1 MLKRFL
7 LRTESICIVVIYVG
21 KCLVLNLL
29 FRAFFLDFAGSG
41 SFYFYFTFIKV
52 PLSTEQ
58 IRETAAIP
66 ASGSQRGSF
75 THGAGHFYS
84 YFPIAKGS
92 LLAPSSLERD
102 HMSAGLT
109 HSLRTKI
116 TALFKTTTFSG
127 SPLMKV

>member
-1 MLKRFL
+1 MLKRVSL
-7 LRTESICIVVIYVG
+7 ENRIHLHCSNLE

-29 FRAFFLDFAGSG
+29 FCAFSLDFAGSG
-41 SFYFYFTFIKV
+41 SFYFTFIKV

-116 TALFKTTTFSG
+116 TALFKTTKFSG